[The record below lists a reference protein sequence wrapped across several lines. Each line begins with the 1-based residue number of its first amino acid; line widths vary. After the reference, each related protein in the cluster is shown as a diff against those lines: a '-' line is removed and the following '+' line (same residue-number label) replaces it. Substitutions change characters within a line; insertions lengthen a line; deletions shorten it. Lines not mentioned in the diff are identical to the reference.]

1 LIERL
6 FGSAITSIAGLGK
19 AFSKTYTATKTLN
32 QHMNYIASTTGYS
45 KIGKPKMKQSL
56 FKSSNDDYAEFMKN
70 RELNIFGWPRDSILY
85 STHSTTSM
93 TSTTSTL

>member
-1 LIERL
+1 MIERL

-70 RELNIFGWPRDSILY
+70 RELNIFGWPRDSISYTHTTTSY
-85 STHSTTSM
+85 SSTT
-93 TSTTSTL
+93 TTL